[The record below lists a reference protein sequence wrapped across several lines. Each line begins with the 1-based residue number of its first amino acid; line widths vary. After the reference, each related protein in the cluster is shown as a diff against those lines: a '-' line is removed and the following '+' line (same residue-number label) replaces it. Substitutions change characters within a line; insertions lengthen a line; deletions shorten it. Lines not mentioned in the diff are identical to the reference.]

1 MFRFASPAL
10 RRTAPVLNRPLSTTT
25 HAPSLSTLKFNRTLP
40 TPVLPRPLACCP
52 PSTLLRGQLL
62 VRGAASQV
70 SGRPGSQTAAQAA
83 QNIKEE
89 VGNAGGD
96 LAKAIAGGNVFS
108 DAVTPTQRT
117 FLGITNAVAYA
128 VPTPYIVFG
137 LAGGLPY
144 LGTAV
149 ASIYLARQAG
159 IATTG
164 LMTNI
169 DPGVAITVLDQALN
183 IQMTYGAVLLSFL
196 GALHWG
202 FEFAGYGGTKGYP
215 RLVLGMTP
223 VIFGWS
229 TLMMDPVQALIAQW
243 VGFTALWWAD
253 LRATNAGWAP
263 AWYSQYR
270 FYLSILVGTCIIG
283 TLAATSYWGP
293 VGGHGL
299 ISHDLNMIRAERKQK
314 QPEREGHVGGDI
326 EALPAPESADSY
338 VIIKKKSSDQDGDNG
353 ASESGSEQGG
363 EQ

>member
-1 MFRFASPAL
+1 MFRFATPAL
-10 RRTAPVLNRPLSTTT
+10 PRAAPGLRRPLSTTT
-25 HAPSLSTLKFNRTLP
+25 HASLSTIKFSRTQP
-40 TPVLPRPLACCP
+40 SPVFPRPLACCSP
-52 PSTLLRGQLL
+52 TSLLRGQLL
-62 VRGAASQV
+62 VRGAASHV

-89 VGNAGGD
+89 VGHAGGD
-96 LAKAIAGGNVFS
+96 FAKAIAGGNVFA
-108 DAVTPTQRT
+108 DAVTPTQVT
-117 FLGITNAVAYA
+117 FLGITNAVAQA

-144 LGTAV
+144 LGTA
-149 ASIYLARQAG
+149 AATIYLARQAG

-164 LMTNI
+164 LLTNI
-169 DPGVAITVLDQALN
+169 DPGVAITVLDQALH

-215 RLVLGMTP
+215 RLVLGIAP
-223 VIFGWS
+223 AVFGWS
-229 TLMMDPVQALIAQW
+229 TLGMEPVEALIAQW
-243 VGFTALWWAD
+243 VGFTSLWWAD
-253 LRATNAGWAP
+253 LRATNAGWTP

-299 ISHDLNMIRAERKQK
+299 ISHDLNLIRAERKQK
-314 QPEREGHVGGDI
+314 QPEHEGRVGGNI
-326 EALPAPESADSY
+326 EALLAPEDADSY
-338 VIIKKKSSDQDGDNG
+338 VIIKKKNSGENGGESS
-353 ASESGSEQGG
+353 ASESAPEQ
-363 EQ
+363 

>member
-1 MFRFASPAL
+1 MFRVASPAL
-10 RRTAPVLNRPLSTTT
+10 RRTPPVLRRPLSTTA
-25 HAPSLSTLKFNRTLP
+25 HAPSRSSLKFNP
-40 TPVLPRPLACCP
+40 THPSPVFPRPRACCP

-62 VRGAASQV
+62 VRGAASHV
-70 SGRPGSQTAAQAA
+70 SGRPGSQTASQAA

-89 VGNAGGD
+89 VGSAGGD
-96 LAKAIAGGNVFS
+96 LAKTIAGGNIFS
-108 DAVTPTQRT
+108 DAVAPTQQT

-144 LGTAV
+144 LGTA
-149 ASIYLARQAG
+149 AATIYLARQAG

-164 LMTNI
+164 IMTNM
-169 DPGVAITVLDQALN
+169 DPGVAITVLDQALH

-215 RLVLGMTP
+215 RLLLGMAP
-223 VIFGWS
+223 VVFGWT
-229 TLMMDPVQALIAQW
+229 TLGLEPVQALIAQW
-243 VGFTALWWAD
+243 VGFTGLWWAD

-263 AWYSQYR
+263 LWYSQYR

-299 ISHDLNMIRAERKQK
+299 ISHDLNIVRAERKQK
-314 QPEREGHVGGDI
+314 QPEREGRVGGEI
-326 EALPAPESADSY
+326 ESLAAPENADSY
-338 VIIKKKSSDQDGDNG
+338 VIVRKKSNG
-353 ASESGSEQGG
+353 QNGNGSESGSEQGG